1 MGRDGDTGGRSQPA
15 GAAGGRWST
24 SPENQAKA
32 RKFFEHA
39 KKSAETRNY
48 DYAVQLYCDGLAFWP
63 DAVEEGLKPLRVVAT
78 ARWLEGGKGAGFMA
92 ARKLATSGKDLLKSL
107 SNAMHLYGL
116 DPSNV
121 GHMEEI
127 LKLAAK
133 AGCDRVVHWIAPVI
147 ADAFNSAKKLPPTHY
162 QEACASMDAGAELAM
177 RGGDDEMAMEILNAA
192 IATSQIWNQQHADS
206 TDAPRA
212 RSNATG
218 KLTILKG
225 KFDKQGGFE
234 ESLKDREGQR
244 ELADRDKAVHTV
256 DRNAELVARARAVWE
271 ENRQVPAKLLGLV
284 DLMIRIENEE
294 TENQAIALLDEEYK
308 TSENYVFKMK
318 ADDVRMRQFNRRRRD
333 LTDKVKSNPQD
344 PAARSAL
351 AAHAAAQTEAE
362 IAIFQDRLAQYPT
375 EARIRF
381 QLATRYFVSRRF
393 DDAIPLF
400 QQAQADGRFRAES
413 RLYIGR
419 CLYEKEF
426 SDQAIQTLR
435 GAMADL
441 DSTTSTTALETSYW
455 LGRALEKSNQA
466 SDARKVYGDLIQLDY
481 NYRDARQRLEK
492 LSATPS

>member
-1 MGRDGDTGGRSQPA
+1 LGKNGDTGGTSQPVP
-15 GAAGGRWST
+15 GGRWST

-48 DYAVQLYCDGLAFWP
+48 DYAVQLYCEGLAFWP

-78 ARWLEGGKGAGFMA
+78 ARRLEGGKGAGFMA
-92 ARKLATSGKDLLKSL
+92 GRKLATTGKDVLKAL

-121 GHMEEI
+121 AHMEEI
-127 LKLAAK
+127 LRLAAR

-147 ADAFNSAKKLPPTHY
+147 MDAFNSGKKLPPTHY
-162 QEACASMDAGAELAM
+162 QEACANMDTGAELAI
-177 RGGDDEMAMEILNAA
+177 RSGDDQIAMEILNAA
-192 IATSQIWNQQHADS
+192 IATSQIWNQQHPDS

-225 KFDKQGGFE
+225 KFDKQGGYE

-244 ELADRDKAVHTV
+244 DLHDRDKAVHTV
-256 DRNAELVARARAVWE
+256 DRNAELVARARAEWE
-271 ENRQVPAKLLGLV
+271 ANRQVPAKLLAV
-284 DLMIRIENEE
+284 ADLMIRIENEE
-294 TENQAIALLDEEYK
+294 TENQAIALLEEEYK
-308 TSENYVFKMK
+308 TNANYVFKMK
-318 ADDVRMRQFNRRRRD
+318 ADDIRMRQFNRRRRE
-333 LTDKVKSNPQD
+333 LTEKAKEAPHDA
-344 PAARSAL
+344 AARNAL
-351 AAHAAAQTEAE
+351 AAHASAQTEAE
-362 IAIFQDRLAQYPT
+362 IAIFQDRLTHYPT

-400 QQAQADGRFRAES
+400 QQALADGRFRGES

-419 CLYEKEF
+419 CFYEKGF

-435 GAMADL
+435 GAASDL

-466 SDARKVYGDLIQLDY
+466 SDARKVFGDLIQLDY
-481 NYRDARQRLEK
+481 NYRDARHRLEK
-492 LSATPS
+492 LTAAS